1 MQGTFLNLF
10 LVWSTLL
17 TFQVVLLQAVVLLEQ
32 PVAISSSCSPDDE
45 VDETTS
51 EPAVELRP
59 DQLPR
64 TA

>member
-1 MQGTFLNLF
+1 MQGTFLSLF

-17 TFQVVLLQAVVLLEQ
+17 TFPVAFYAVVLLEQ